1 AQHISD
7 CGWGTFVNFLDY
19 KLEREDKRLVEIDRW
34 FPSSHI
40 CPDCLTQ
47 QPKMELS
54 IRKWNCIN
62 SECNARHDRDEAASK
77 NIRAE
82 GIRIIKAEGTPASEA
97 RRECKTR
104 SGSQDQGSAAPSEA
118 RNYHL
123 VPLEQVV
130 VVH

>member
-54 IRKWNCIN
+54 IRKWSCIN
-62 SECNARHDRDEAASK
+62 SECNAGHDRDEAASK

-82 GIRIIKAEGTPASEA
+82 GIRIIKAEGTPASA
-97 RRECKTR
+97 SGGSVRQDRGRKTKVV
-104 SGSQDQGSAAPSEA
+104 QHPAK
-118 RNYHL
+118 
-123 VPLEQVV
+123 LETTTSSR
-130 VVH
+130 